1 MHPAGRKSSSSLKL
15 SNDLFWWLQL
25 EFCVILWTVS
35 YQVLHSRFWKLIPV
49 NTQHIGFST
58 RKVLNVRYF
67 NMLNVYLGGLLFMK
81 FNVTENMRYCLSH
94 FICLLIS
101 IYTNSFAWNLFICQN
116 KPKKWKIDKLS
127 HIGGRHICIMLP
139 LNLTPFCFKKYWYF
153 KESTEVF
160 YLFTLYYRYNT
171 TVIFI
176 QEWDIRMADIFG
188 FIK

>member
-35 YQVLHSRFWKLIPV
+35 YQFLHSRFWKLIPV
-49 NTQHIGFST
+49 NTQHKSFST

-81 FNVTENMRYCLSH
+81 FNVAENIRYCLSH

-116 KPKKWKIDKLS
+116 KPKKWEIDKLS

-139 LNLTPFCFKKYWYF
+139 LNLTPFFF
-153 KESTEVF
+153 
-160 YLFTLYYRYNT
+160 
-171 TVIFI
+171 
-176 QEWDIRMADIFG
+176 
-188 FIK
+188 